1 MTDPTHLQKAEA
13 ALDAVERDVR
23 DGNASPTALG
33 AAQARVAH
41 ARLRDQGIRDQ
52 QRADRARIRADRRRD
67 AKLAA
72 LGQLRNRQDLPK
84 AYDRAVEAFEDLVRA
99 VEKHNRWID
108 DTAKALEAG
117 GVPALGWDR
126 KRPEGFDPA
135 THATI
140 EEGGIVSSV
149 TIAGESSRREIPGL
163 WARAAFKAVA
173 IRRKLTDGH
182 GALLERVLGKDV
194 PDALRDR

>member
-1 MTDPTHLQKAEA
+1 MTDATPLEQAQA
-13 ALDAVERDVR
+13 DLDALEQRIR
-23 DGNASPTALG
+23 DGEGSPLELG
-33 AAQARVAH
+33 AAQARVEV
-41 ARLRDQGIRDQ
+41 ARLRDEGTRAR
-52 QRADRARIRADRRRD
+52 QRADLARIRANQVRN

-72 LGQLRNRQDLPK
+72 LGQLHNRQNLPK

-99 VEKHNRWID
+99 VEKHNAWID

-182 GALLERVLGKDV
+182 GALLERVLGKDI